1 MVDSVM
7 EQFRNFM
14 RGIRLSEP
22 QIPFVSNLTGDWIT
36 PSQCK
41 DVNYWTA
48 HLRHTVRFAQGLET
62 IGQKGRYALIELGP
76 GRTLSTFANQQLRV
90 KGSIAYS
97 AMRHPQDT
105 APELRTTF
113 ATLGR
118 LWTLGMSPNW
128 RNFYADEMRCCVPL
142 PTYPFERK
150 RYWIAPVP
158 GGVAHRKKGAPTLE
172 GHLYN
177 AVWMPA
183 PLLTQQRAD
192 AGHWIILADQLG
204 IGRECARILKKT
216 GQSVAIVHG
225 GSSSELL
232 RQGEYQV
239 NAQSEQDLTSLLQQL
254 LPIHESSVKVL
265 HCWSLSKSR
274 VEASD
279 RNFFHEAQENGTYS
293 LLSLTRA
300 MAQQSYAGQWQLSVI
315 SNGAVQ
321 LNGGEELAVEQAVLQ
336 AAIMVIP
343 QEYRN
348 IRCRLI
354 DIGKQTPNAGAIG
367 RLSEQ
372 IISEAAQ
379 KEMQRSSVVAYR
391 GLQRWTRSYAS
402 LEMGAGAN
410 DCRLN
415 GKKKTYLITGGLG
428 TLGLVL
434 ARHLADACPCHIV
447 LTTRT
452 KFPDRKF
459 WNNPG
464 HLIQEDRTVR
474 EKIETLNDI
483 ERLGATVLVATA
495 DVADRIQMETLI
507 ARVEA
512 ELGALDGV
520 IHLAGIT
527 GEKALRLSSDLQP
540 FECEAQFRPKVE
552 GCYVLK
558 DLLHDRTLDFC
569 LLFSSTASVLGGPGM
584 LAYAAA
590 SCFLD
595 ACAASW
601 CLNGQRW
608 ISINW
613 DAWVPEK
620 TSRFLG
626 MHESALDRYA
636 LPYSTALNLLDLITA
651 KVPGGAVVVSSHD
664 VNARVDEWTKE
675 AFPEDGEESQ
685 ETHSRPELQTDYVAP
700 ETPLQKEIAAIWSAA
715 LGIEQIGIH
724 DNLFELGGNSL
735 IGLRIVARLK
745 KDLGIEIPVSALFEG
760 PTVSTLSQ
768 LIEKSGRTELY
779 TVSRNRGELR
789 RHSRSAARSG
799 ATA

>member
-1 MVDSVM
+1 
-7 EQFRNFM
+7 
-14 RGIRLSEP
+14 
-22 QIPFVSNLTGDWIT
+22 
-36 PSQCK
+36 
-41 DVNYWTA
+41 
-48 HLRHTVRFAQGLET
+48 
-62 IGQKGRYALIELGP
+62 
-76 GRTLSTFANQQLRV
+76 
-90 KGSIAYS
+90 
-97 AMRHPQDT
+97 
-105 APELRTTF
+105 
-113 ATLGR
+113 
-118 LWTLGMSPNW
+118 
-128 RNFYADEMRCCVPL
+128 
-142 PTYPFERK
+142 
-150 RYWIAPVP
+150 
-158 GGVAHRKKGAPTLE
+158 
-172 GHLYN
+172 
-177 AVWMPA
+177 
-183 PLLTQQRAD
+183 
-192 AGHWIILADQLG
+192 
-204 IGRECARILKKT
+204 
-216 GQSVAIVHG
+216 
-225 GSSSELL
+225 
-232 RQGEYQV
+232 
-239 NAQSEQDLTSLLQQL
+239 
-254 LPIHESSVKVL
+254 
-265 HCWSLSKSR
+265 
-274 VEASD
+274 
-279 RNFFHEAQENGTYS
+279 
-293 LLSLTRA
+293 
-300 MAQQSYAGQWQLSVI
+300 
-315 SNGAVQ
+315 
-321 LNGGEELAVEQAVLQ
+321 
-336 AAIMVIP
+336 
-343 QEYRN
+343 
-348 IRCRLI
+348 
-354 DIGKQTPNAGAIG
+354 
-367 RLSEQ
+367 
-372 IISEAAQ
+372 
-379 KEMQRSSVVAYR
+379 
-391 GLQRWTRSYAS
+391 
-402 LEMGAGAN
+402 
-410 DCRLN
+410 
-415 GKKKTYLITGGLG
+415 
-428 TLGLVL
+428 
-434 ARHLADACPCHIV
+434 
-447 LTTRT
+447 
-452 KFPDRKF
+452 
-459 WNNPG
+459 
-464 HLIQEDRTVR
+464 
-474 EKIETLNDI
+474 
-483 ERLGATVLVATA
+483 
-495 DVADRIQMETLI
+495 
-507 ARVEA
+507 VEA